1 MFNANFDLM
10 AAYRQAQ
17 TDEAAIES
25 ALASDPTNA
34 NLQSDYAVASAS
46 VDNLYSQLRTAGVFK

>member
-17 TDEAAIES
+17 ADEAVIEA
-25 ALASDPTNA
+25 ALASDPSNT

-46 VDNLYSQLRTAGVFK
+46 VDSFYGQLRTAGVFK

>member
-1 MFNANFDLM
+1 MFNANFNLM

-17 TDEAAIES
+17 HDEAAIEA

-34 NLQSDYAVASAS
+34 NLQSDYSVASAS
-46 VDNLYSQLRTAGVFK
+46 VDNLYRQLRTAGVFK